1 MSDSFLFYTASVF
14 NTSTFWQNKKKWKGN
29 PLLLRTYDYHNNFG
43 KHIWVIRFFSY
54 ILIVKFINESV
65 ISIHIDNP
73 SSKDF
78 RLKIFILNRVL
89 QIINS
94 LQVWCCLK
102 VRTLH
107 KQRRK
112 EKSDCR
118 KEKKKEVYKK
128 KKMLQERTS
137 CLVI

>member
-43 KHIWVIRFFSY
+43 KHIWIIRFFSY
-54 ILIVKFINESV
+54 ILIVIFINESV
-65 ISIHIDNP
+65 ISIHIDKP
-73 SSKDF
+73 F
-78 RLKIFILNRVL
+78 FILNRVL

-128 KKMLQERTS
+128 KKCCKKEPHASSSKQQYR
-137 CLVI
+137 

>member
-1 MSDSFLFYTASVF
+1 M
-14 NTSTFWQNKKKWKGN
+14 
-29 PLLLRTYDYHNNFG
+29 LLRTYDYHNNIG
-43 KHIWVIRFFSY
+43 KHILVIRFFSY

-65 ISIHIDNP
+65 ISIHIDKP

-78 RLKIFILNRVL
+78 RFKIFILNRVL

-102 VRTLH
+102 VRTLN
-107 KQRRK
+107 KQKRK

-128 KKMLQERTS
+128 KKLKMLQERTS

>member
-1 MSDSFLFYTASVF
+1 M
-14 NTSTFWQNKKKWKGN
+14 
-29 PLLLRTYDYHNNFG
+29 LLRTYDYHNNFG
-43 KHIWVIRFFSY
+43 KHILVIRFFSY

-65 ISIHIDNP
+65 ISIHIYKP
-73 SSKDF
+73 SSKDLRF
-78 RLKIFILNRVL
+78 KIFILNRVL

-107 KQRRK
+107 KQKRK

-128 KKMLQERTS
+128 KKKLQERTS

>member
-1 MSDSFLFYTASVF
+1 MDSLMSDSFLFYTASVS

-43 KHIWVIRFFSY
+43 KHIWIIRFFSY
-54 ILIVKFINESV
+54 ILIVIFINESV
-65 ISIHIDNP
+65 ISIHIDKP
-73 SSKDF
+73 F
-78 RLKIFILNRVL
+78 FILNRVL

-107 KQRRK
+107 KQKRK